1 MPDGMPTVLE
11 TRVTVSEWPEG
22 VADIFPPM
30 FSKVTVDMAK
40 TANHARQ
47 ISGEGAPTPIITI
60 GRLGSMVFRK
70 RSSDDAIIAMI
81 NSSQKIIRFVLQDLG
96 PVTIPGTKTAL
107 PGLKWPKAYLSVIGK
122 AIYERGV
129 DIEMVLSNPNSVPG
143 GLKGT
148 EANYGNGWSCVD
160 VAAEIIKSI
169 KKEHSECDDSKLR
182 AMVSDNLRICFLRN
196 GKKSS
201 FQDGNTRAL
210 HSKHFI
216 VDDVATYI
224 GSQNLYM
231 CDLAEWGVVIDSEAE
246 VKKIKEDYFDA
257 MWRDSYTGEDVDVQA
272 VMDGLKIDRDGEY
285 RLFETV
291 QQHAPHHGA
300 SQYLGLHERKEL
312 EMAVSAPRADGK
324 GDDTKGNDVEIDI
337 ETGDAP
343 ALAPLSSTES
353 SSPEKISKEK
363 SGNNL
368 DSLPE
373 KTPEKQD
380 PTCSALCGSGAL
392 CGIGDSL
399 NLTKCI
405 A

>member
-231 CDLAEWGVVIDSEAE
+231 CDLAEWGVVIDL
-246 VKKIKEDYFDA
+246 IKD
-257 MWRDSYTGEDVDVQA
+257 
-272 VMDGLKIDRDGEY
+272 L
-285 RLFETV
+285 
-291 QQHAPHHGA
+291 
-300 SQYLGLHERKEL
+300 
-312 EMAVSAPRADGK
+312 
-324 GDDTKGNDVEIDI
+324 
-337 ETGDAP
+337 
-343 ALAPLSSTES
+343 
-353 SSPEKISKEK
+353 
-363 SGNNL
+363 
-368 DSLPE
+368 
-373 KTPEKQD
+373 
-380 PTCSALCGSGAL
+380 
-392 CGIGDSL
+392 
-399 NLTKCI
+399 
-405 A
+405 